1 MRGAFI
7 VLEGPDKSGK
17 STQAKRLVAALEGAG
32 LKALHTREPGGT
44 GLAEAV
50 RRVVLDPDLRVHPLA
65 ELLLYEAARAQHTAE
80 LILPALKD
88 GAVVVCERYTLA
100 TLVYQG
106 LARGLGVALARR
118 VDRVATGGL
127 TADLTLVLDI
137 PPELFKRRD
146 PSRAHDRLERE
157 APAFRRRVR
166 NGYRLLARR
175 AARTALLDADR
186 TEDAVAADVAA
197 RVGRLLAR
205 RRLAPPGALS

>member
-1 MRGAFI
+1 MKGVFL

-17 STQAKRLVAALEGAG
+17 STQARRLVAWLRSAG
-32 LKALHTREPGGT
+32 REVVHTREPGGT

-50 RRVVLDPDLRVHPLA
+50 RKVVLDPGLRVHPLA

-80 LILPALKD
+80 LIGPALRR

-106 LARGLGVALARR
+106 LARGLGVALCRR

-127 TADLTLVLDI
+127 VPDLTLVLDI
-137 PPELFKRRD
+137 PPALFERRD

-166 NGYRLLARR
+166 DGYLRLARSLP
-175 AARTALLDADR
+175 RTAVVDADR
-186 TEDAVAADVAA
+186 PEDAVAADVAA
-197 RVGRLLAR
+197 RVARVLR
-205 RRLAPPGALS
+205 RRR